1 MVSFFLCKKINISKV
16 LQEYYRKIIFLFF
29 LYKIFQLSIKFD
41 IIYIVKI
48 GNLYPKY
55 KEEIMGGPYN
65 IPRNYK
71 GESKILFIFSTK
83 SFLFTIGGAGIGI
96 IFYLF
101 FSLINLKT
109 VGLLFIA
116 LLGVLGF
123 IIGTFKIPDNANLSF
138 SRKVGGEAIDAV
150 FLRWIRF
157 KQKNNRIYVYKEEGT
172 KDDK

>member
-1 MVSFFLCKKINISKV
+1 
-16 LQEYYRKIIFLFF
+16 
-29 LYKIFQLSIKFD
+29 
-41 IIYIVKI
+41 
-48 GNLYPKY
+48 
-55 KEEIMGGPYN
+55 MGGPYN